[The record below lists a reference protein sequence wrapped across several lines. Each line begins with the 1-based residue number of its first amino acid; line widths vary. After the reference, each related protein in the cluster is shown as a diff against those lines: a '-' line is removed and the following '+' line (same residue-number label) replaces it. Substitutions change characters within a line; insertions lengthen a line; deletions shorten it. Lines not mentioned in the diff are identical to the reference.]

1 MERARLLR
9 WFHAGV
15 AAVDARQRVRA
26 VLALQPVPLRW
37 HLLAV
42 GKAATD
48 MAQGALEAWP
58 SRCAGGVVVAPV
70 GSKLPPTMDSVSV
83 GASLLA
89 TDGSKLPPA
98 IKSFVGA
105 HPVPDER
112 SLAAGAAL
120 LEYAAQL
127 AAPER
132 CDEPVL
138 LLVSGGASALA
149 EVLQP
154 NVTLAD
160 LQALTYAALADG
172 ADIVELNRR
181 RRAVFRLKGG
191 QLVAALGAP
200 RVQALLVSDVPGDDP
215 MVIGSGLAC
224 GAAPEARPARLQVV
238 ARLEDA
244 LEALTA
250 AAAAEGC
257 VLQRLPGRFAGEASA
272 VAGQF
277 VKACV
282 ARGAG
287 TGTGTG
293 TDTDTGAGLLWG
305 GESTVVLPAE
315 PGRGGRN
322 QHLALAAAIHLA
334 DRAERASRDGSVD
347 PTHLLLLAAGTDG
360 IDGNSEDA
368 GALVD
373 GDTVL
378 RGEVGLG
385 TTAATALAAAN
396 SGVFLEAS
404 GDLIHTGR
412 TATNVGDILV
422 AWWPDAPRQGL
433 T

>member
-1 MERARLLR
+1 VARAKLLR

-15 AAVDARQRVRA
+15 EAVDAWQRVCA
-26 VLALQPVPLRW
+26 VLAPQPVPPRW

-42 GKAATD
+42 GKAATA
-48 MAQGALEAWP
+48 MAQGALEAW
-58 SRCAGGVVVAPV
+58 STGCAGGVVVAPF
-70 GSKLPPTMDSVSV
+70 GSKLPPTVESVSV

-89 TDGSKLPPA
+89 TIGSKLPPT

-120 LEYAAQL
+120 LAYAAQL
-127 AAPER
+127 ATPEHR
-132 CDEPVL
+132 DEPVL

-154 NVTLAD
+154 NITLTD
-160 LQALTYAALADG
+160 LQALTHAALADG

-181 RRAVFRLKGG
+181 RRAVSRLKGG
-191 QLVAALGAP
+191 QLVAALGAR

-215 MVIGSGLAC
+215 AVIGSGIAC
-224 GAAPEARPARLQVV
+224 GAEPETRPARLQVV

-244 LEALTA
+244 LDAMLA
-250 AAAAEGC
+250 AARADGC
-257 VLQRLPGRFAGEASA
+257 VLQRLPGRFAGDAVV

-277 VKACV
+277 VDECLQ
-282 ARGAG
+282 RG
-287 TGTGTG
+287 TGTGV
-293 TDTDTGAGLLWG
+293 LWG

-322 QHLALAAAIHLA
+322 QHLALAAAINLA
-334 DRAERASRDGSVD
+334 GRVERAASDGSTD
-347 PTHLLLLAAGTDG
+347 PAQLVLLAAGTDG

-373 GDTVL
+373 GDTAL

-385 TTAATALAAAN
+385 ATAVAALAAAN
-396 SGVFLEAS
+396 SGAFLEAA
-404 GDLIHTGR
+404 GDLVHTGR
-412 TATNVGDILV
+412 TATNVGDILA
-422 AWWPDAPRQGL
+422 AWWPHAPRQGL

>member
-58 SRCAGGVVVAPV
+58 SGCAGGVVVAPV
-70 GSKLPPTMDSVSV
+70 GSKLPPTMDNVSV

-89 TDGSKLPPA
+89 T
-98 IKSFVGA
+98 FEGA

-127 AAPER
+127 GTPER

-160 LQALTYAALADG
+160 LQALTHAALADG
-172 ADIVELNRR
+172 ADIVELNGR
-181 RRAVFRLKGG
+181 RRAVSRLKGG
-191 QLVAALGAP
+191 QLVAALGAR

-215 MVIGSGLAC
+215 AVIGSGLAC
-224 GAAPEARPARLQVV
+224 GVAPEARPARLQVV

-244 LEALTA
+244 LDALTA

-257 VLQRLPGRFAGEASA
+257 VLQRLPGRFAGEAAA

-277 VKACV
+277 VNACL
-282 ARGAG
+282 ARCAG
-287 TGTGTG
+287 IGSDTG
-293 TDTDTGAGLLWG
+293 TDTGIGTDTGTDTGTGLLWG

-322 QHLALAAAIHLA
+322 QHLALAAAIDLA
-334 DRAERASRDGSVD
+334 DRVERASRDGSVD

-385 TTAATALAAAN
+385 TTAAAALAAAN
-396 SGVFLEAS
+396 SGAFLEAS

>member
-1 MERARLLR
+1 MARAKLLR

-26 VLALQPVPLRW
+26 VLAPQPVPPRW

-58 SRCAGGVVVAPV
+58 SGCAGGVVVAPV
-70 GSKLPPTMDSVSV
+70 GSKLPPTVESVSV

-89 TDGSKLPPA
+89 TVA
-98 IKSFVGA
+98 GA

-120 LEYAAQL
+120 LAYAAQL
-127 AAPER
+127 ATPEHR
-132 CDEPVL
+132 DEPVL

-154 NVTLAD
+154 NVTLAN
-160 LQALTYAALADG
+160 LQALTNAALADG

-181 RRAVFRLKGG
+181 RRAVSQLKGG
-191 QLVAALGAP
+191 LLVRALGAP
-200 RVQALLVSDVPGDDP
+200 RVRALLVSDVPGDDP
-215 MVIGSGLAC
+215 AVIGSGIAC
-224 GAAPEARPARLQVV
+224 GAEPETRPAMLEVV

-244 LEALTA
+244 LDAMLA
-250 AAAAEGC
+250 AARADGC
-257 VLQRLPGRFAGEASA
+257 VLQRLPGRFAGDAVV

-277 VKACV
+277 VDECLQ
-282 ARGAG
+282 RGAG
-287 TGTGTG
+287 TGV
-293 TDTDTGAGLLWG
+293 LWG

-322 QHLALAAAIHLA
+322 QHLALAAAIDLA
-334 DRAERASRDGSVD
+334 GRVERAARDGSSD
-347 PTHLLLLAAGTDG
+347 PAQLLLLAAGTDG

-373 GDTVL
+373 GDTAL

-385 TTAATALAAAN
+385 ATAVAALAAAN
-396 SGVFLEAS
+396 SGAFLEAS
-404 GDLIHTGR
+404 GDLVHTGR
-412 TATNVGDILV
+412 TATNVGDILA

>member
-15 AAVDARQRVRA
+15 AAVDAKQRVCA
-26 VLALQPVPLRW
+26 ALAPQPLPACW

-58 SRCAGGVVVAPV
+58 TGCAGGVVVAPAED
-70 GSKLPPTMDSVSV
+70 GEPV
-83 GASLLA
+83 GARLLA
-89 TDGSKLPPA
+89 TGGTAAESLFATVGSQWPPA
-98 IKSFVGA
+98 LRTFAGA

-120 LEYAAQL
+120 LAYAVQL
-127 AAPER
+127 ATPEH

-138 LLVSGGASALA
+138 LLVSGGASALV

-154 NVTLAD
+154 EFTLAD
-160 LQALTYAALADG
+160 LQALTGAALADG

-181 RRAVFRLKGG
+181 RCAVSRLKGG
-191 QLVAALGAP
+191 QLVAALGAQ
-200 RVQALLVSDVPGDDP
+200 RVQALLLSDVPGDDP
-215 MVIGSGLAC
+215 TVIGSGLAC
-224 GAAPEARPARLQVV
+224 GAEAARRPAKLQVV

-244 LEALTA
+244 LEAMLA
-250 AAAAEGC
+250 AASAEGC
-257 VLQRLPGRFAGEASA
+257 VLKRLPGRFAGDAVV

-277 VKACV
+277 VDQCV
-282 ARGAG
+282 QQGPG
-287 TGTGTG
+287 T
-293 TDTDTGAGLLWG
+293 GLLWG

-322 QHLALAAAIHLA
+322 QHLALAAAIDL
-334 DRAERASRDGSVD
+334 AERVEQASRKGSLN
-347 PTHLLLLAAGTDG
+347 PSQLLLLAAGTDG
-360 IDGNSEDA
+360 VDGNSEDA

-373 GDTVL
+373 GDTAL

-385 TTAATALAAAN
+385 ATATAALAAAN
-396 SGVFLEAS
+396 SGAFLEAA
-404 GDLIHTGR
+404 GDLVHTGR

-422 AWWPDAPRQGL
+422 AWWSDAPRQGPS
-433 T
+433 